1 VNIPFLCVALLVGV
15 TSTHPN
21 PAEIIRRLESHYH
34 GAETL
39 QAEFL
44 ERYSEGRRSV
54 HIESGRVFFR
64 RPGQMRWEYE
74 VPEKKLFIADGKFVW
89 FYVPSD
95 RTVTRART
103 KESGD
108 WRTPLGLLTGNA
120 KLSRLCQ
127 GIELVPRASNHQVG
141 HAVLHCTPRERRR
154 EKHSEPAGADGESAE
169 SEFDEV
175 LLEVDEKTGDLAS
188 VLVRQPGGVE
198 IEYRFAHWHLN
209 PRLSEALFKFVA
221 PTGVTIVDEGAVPGT
236 HRQDLP

>member
-1 VNIPFLCVALLVGV
+1 VNILFLCAALLVGV
-15 TSTHPN
+15 TTTHPS
-21 PAEIIRRLESHYH
+21 PAEIIHRLEARYH

-108 WRTPLGLLTGNA
+108 WRTPLGLLTGKA

-127 GIELVPRASNHQVG
+127 GIELVSRASNQEVG
-141 HAVLHCTPRERRR
+141 HAVLHCTPRKGKR
-154 EKHSEPAGADGESAE
+154 EKRTEPGGAAGESAE

-175 LLEVDEKTGDLAS
+175 LLEVDEGTGDLAS

-198 IEYRFAHWHLN
+198 IEYRFAHWDLN
-209 PRLSEALFKFVA
+209 PKLSEALFKFVA
-221 PTGVTIVDEGAVPGT
+221 PVGVAIVDEGS
-236 HRQDLP
+236 